1 MPDDEV
7 EAKIEAEAEVL
18 NWYTLLDGSHSF
30 RGNRARKGQEIL
42 LTEQEANKLGSR
54 VRRSTMAEHKVTETA
69 KPTYTSV
76 TAVSEQDETAATA
89 GTMASATPRDWST
102 SQEMKVADVIAQ
114 VNETN
119 SVADLEALYDLEEKG
134 QNRVTLLTH
143 IEKRVAVLEGQQ
155 K

>member
-1 MPDDEV
+1 MPLYKLTRGSIGIVVGEETVEV
-7 EAKIEAEAEVL
+7 K
-18 NWYTLLDGSHSF
+18 
-30 RGNRARKGQEIL
+30 KGQTVEL
-42 LTEQEANKLGSR
+42 PSDEKARSYSKYFRRTDLPDTANKA
-54 VRRSTMAEHKVTETA
+54 VETVPIST
-69 KPTYTSV
+69 V
-76 TAVSEQDETAATA
+76 TAESTSPDVTKTVNQPT
-89 GTMASATPRDWST
+89 RVDWST